1 MDYEAVFW
9 DVGGVILHIGSID
22 EAQTAFLERAIE
34 RYGLPSDVGEARER
48 WRDAM
53 RAHFAGREGRA
64 YRTAREARAKA
75 AAALFDGDEPI
86 SGNVTDRLD
95 LYDAGTEQDA
105 RPGHGPKEPP
115 GPVQKPVQDPM
126 ATDVGTDEGVP
137 IRLAEER
144 HPEFDIPDA
153 SEVIEVTI
161 TPQ

>member
-1 MDYEAVFW
+1 MIVHTQLQENDWF
-9 DVGGVILHIGSID
+9 
-22 EAQTAFLERAIE
+22 
-34 RYGLPSDVGEARER
+34 YG
-48 WRDAM
+48 
-53 RAHFAGREGRA
+53 FEGLS
-64 YRTAREARAKA
+64 
-75 AAALFDGDEPI
+75 LFDGDEPI

-126 ATDVGTDEGVP
+126 ATDVGTDESVP

-144 HPEFDIPDA
+144 HPDFDIPDA